1 MDIEELLLLLALGPL
16 LLAGWWGLK
25 DWTKGQVELEKQNNK
40 GKNDDQT

>member
-25 DWTKGQVELEKQNNK
+25 DWTKGQVEREQTNK